1 METDSASAYK
11 RHQRNVWSSG
21 NYDAIADGVWGV
33 GAEIVRRTWVREGER
48 LLDVACGTGNV
59 AIQAALAGAAAIGL
73 DLSPDLFPAARRRAA
88 EAGVRIDLVEGDAEQ
103 LPFADGEFDVVTSVF
118 GAMFAPSPVRA
129 AAEMARVLRR
139 GGRIGLASWTPDGTA
154 GAMLGTIERH
164 QPRPAV
170 AESPL
175 MWGTEGGVQRFF
187 DGTGIDM
194 AFDRGRIPATPELD
208 VDRAVGFY
216 LRSFGPIVAAR
227 EALEPEGR
235 WEALETELRPAI
247 ADMLLDPPE
256 YLVVTGGKAGRPS

>member
-1 METDSASAYK
+1 METDPASAYK

-88 EAGVRIDLVEGDAEQ
+88 EAGVRIELVEGDAEQ

-175 MWGTEGGVQRFF
+175 MWGTEGGSR
-187 DGTGIDM
+187 GSSTGPGSTWRSIV
-194 AFDRGRIPATPELD
+194 RRIPATPDLD
-208 VDRAVGFY
+208 VDRRRRLLPAF
-216 LRSFGPIVAAR
+216 LRSDRRGAR
-227 EALEPEGR
+227 GA
-235 WEALETELRPAI
+235 
-247 ADMLLDPPE
+247 
-256 YLVVTGGKAGRPS
+256 